1 LGGRSYNEAKSS
13 YYDMNH
19 SKEVLSYQNRK
30 DEEDDEECIDQ
41 DTDER
46 IQFVDHKK
54 KIKELVDDESNI
66 DDEADEIKITSS
78 GRLL

>member
-1 LGGRSYNEAKSS
+1 
-13 YYDMNH
+13 MNH

-78 GRLL
+78 GRLLQNNIE